1 MPSCSTACWRCW
13 RSIDARILDPPP
25 LSDVAQNRWWDRID
39 RAARTLE
46 TCFIVGILGG
56 LVVLGA
62 AQIVLR
68 NFFSIGFAWGDGLTR
83 LAVLWLGLLGALAAS
98 RDGRH
103 ITMGALTRFLPQ
115 RWQVVAGVA
124 ADWFGAAVSAVL
136 AWASWAFVS
145 DSREFGDTL
154 LGGVPAWWLQAIMPV
169 AFTLIAW
176 QFLMQSIKRWRGTAP
191 TARELQP

>member
-1 MPSCSTACWRCW
+1 
-13 RSIDARILDPPP
+13 
-25 LSDVAQNRWWDRID
+25 LSQVAQNRWWDRVD
-39 RAARTLE
+39 RAARVLE
-46 TCFIVGILGG
+46 TGLIVAILGG
-56 LVVLGA
+56 LIVLGA

-103 ITMGALTRFLPQ
+103 ITMGALARFLPPAW
-115 RWQVVAGVA
+115 RTLAGVVADG
-124 ADWFGAAVSAVL
+124 FGAAVSATL

-154 LGGVPAWWLQAIMPV
+154 LGDVPAWWLQAIMPV

-176 QFLMQSIKRWRGTAP
+176 QFLVQGMRRWRGVAP
-191 TARELQP
+191 RATTEGQP